1 MTLSCFYVQTDNTTG
16 VKTSNRHQSNSILCQ
31 YNLLKK
37 KSKSCI
43 LKMDNKNILVQIN
56 VYCNGIIEILS
67 VLILLIKYVSSDRED
82 HCYLRCL
89 YLYLTYEPDLTNLL
103 VHTLYPV
110 KGYTLTLTFL

>member
-1 MTLSCFYVQTDNTTG
+1 MTLSCFYVQTDHTTE
-16 VKTSNRHQSNSILCQ
+16 VKTRNRHRSNSILCQ

-67 VLILLIKYVSSDRED
+67 VLILLINYVSSDRED

-89 YLYLTYEPDLTNLL
+89 YLYLTYEPDLTQ
-103 VHTLYPV
+103 TCLYIR
-110 KGYTLTLTFL
+110 YIQ